1 MSFMPLGYGD
11 IALAAVLIGLNAV
24 LFIWLRLRLERQ
36 LVIAALRMLV
46 QLSLLALV
54 LKTLFELASPIYT
67 GLAALAMVLFA
78 GYEVLGRQQRR
89 LAGWWGYGV
98 GASSILFA
106 GTIVTVFALTT
117 QVRPDPWYH
126 PQFAL
131 PLLGMILGNTMTGVA
146 LGLDTLSTRVARER
160 PAIEAM
166 LALGATRC
174 AAFRPFVREAMRS
187 GLIPILNAM
196 SAAGLVSIPG
206 MMTGQILSGVDPIEA
221 VKYQILIMFLIAG
234 GTGIGVVCAVHMAA
248 ARLSDNRHR
257 LRLDRLKVT

>member
-89 LAGWWGYGV
+89 LAGWWAM
-98 GASSILFA
+98 ASA
-106 GTIVTVFALTT
+106 PQVFSLPEQSSPSLPSPPRCGLTRGIT
-117 QVRPDPWYH
+117 RN
-126 PQFAL
+126 L
-131 PLLGMILGNTMTGVA
+131 PC
-146 LGLDTLSTRVARER
+146 
-160 PAIEAM
+160 
-166 LALGATRC
+166 RC
-174 AAFRPFVREAMRS
+174 SV
-187 GLIPILNAM
+187 
-196 SAAGLVSIPG
+196 
-206 MMTGQILSGVDPIEA
+206 
-221 VKYQILIMFLIAG
+221 
-234 GTGIGVVCAVHMAA
+234 
-248 ARLSDNRHR
+248 
-257 LRLDRLKVT
+257 

>member
-1 MSFMPLGYGD
+1 MPLGYGD

-89 LAGWWGYGV
+89 FAGWWGYSV

-117 QVRPDPWYH
+117 QVRPNPWYH

-146 LGLDTLSTRVARER
+146 LGLDTLSTRMARER

-166 LALGATRC
+166 LALGATRR

-257 LRLDRLKVT
+257 LRLDRLKVK

>member
-89 LAGWWGYGV
+89 FAGWWGYSV

-166 LALGATRC
+166 LALGATRR

-257 LRLDRLKVT
+257 LRLDRLKVK